1 MTEQRIIFALL
12 ANQIK
17 DIHHA
22 ISEYILS
29 AKYRNPKW
37 EVLEREGKPPL
48 VERLAPLLNL
58 GMILQELADEERLR
72 GMTEVVV
79 NNVGDG
85 GGG

>member
-17 DIHHA
+17 DHHHA
-22 ISEYILS
+22 LSEYILS

-37 EVLEREGKPPL
+37 EVLEREGKPPI

-58 GMILQELADEERLR
+58 ALVLQDLADEERLQ
-72 GMTEVVV
+72 GTVEDS
-79 NNVGDG
+79 G
-85 GGG
+85 